1 MNRSLIIS
9 AIIAALSLTACD
21 QKPTVVN
28 VPAGPP
34 GPAGAKGAPGNEGVQ
49 GSQGEAGVPG
59 NTGTKGEAGKPGDS
73 TTVIVTPPAPEV
85 PAN

>member
-34 GPAGAKGAPGNEGVQ
+34 GPAGAKGAPG
-49 GSQGEAGVPG
+49 
-59 NTGTKGEAGKPGDS
+59 DS
-73 TTVIVTPPAPEV
+73 TTVIVTPPAPEA

>member
-59 NTGTKGEAGKPGDS
+59 NTGTKGEAGKTGDS
-73 TTVIVTPPAPEV
+73 TTVIITPPVEP